1 LLGEVLGSVLPYVA
15 MGLVTVLVGFAVTQV
30 AMFVTSVYLHRCL
43 AHGGIELRPEVR
55 AVSRVVIWLTT
66 ALKPRQWAQV
76 HRYHHAAEDTAD
88 DPHSPRNF
96 GGGVEGA
103 WQVFW
108 RNGPLYTTS
117 TRDPRLGEKY
127 RDLTADRWDRWF
139 FDRGEMGLVV
149 GVSIACA
156 SMALL
161 GHWLVGGWVGVV
173 VGVVAGLLASGLHAA
188 YYLMAGG
195 AINGF
200 GHAGTTDRPI
210 GGYAMNMPV
219 IAWFTVGEG
228 WHWNHHGAENSPR
241 FGWGRQVDLG
251 WIVICGLCHVR
262 LARLTTRGE
271 AGLRRLQ
278 TLYAGPRLLT
288 TG

>member
-1 LLGEVLGSVLPYVA
+1 MGWVLPYLV
-15 MGLVTVLVGFAVTQV
+15 MGFVTVFAAFAVTQA
-30 AMFVTSVYLHRCL
+30 AMFVTTVYLHRFL

-55 AVSRVVIWLTT
+55 AVSRVVIWLAT
-66 ALKPRQWAQV
+66 AMKPRQWAQV

-96 GGGVEGA
+96 GGGRDGA

-108 RNGPLYTTS
+108 RNGPLYTQS
-117 TRDPRLGEKY
+117 TRDPRLAEKY
-127 RDLTADRWDRWF
+127 RDLRADRWDRWF
-139 FDRGEMGLVV
+139 FDHGEIGLVV
-149 GVSIACA
+149 GVTFGCTA
-156 SMALL
+156 MAFL
-161 GHWLVGGWVGVV
+161 GHWIVGGWVGVL
-173 VGVVAGLLASGLHAA
+173 VGVAGGLLASGLHAA
-188 YYLMAGG
+188 YYLLAGG

-200 GHAGTTDRPI
+200 GHAGTTDRSV
-210 GGYAMNMPV
+210 GGFSMNMPV

-228 WHWNHHGAENSPR
+228 WHRNHHYAENSPR

-251 WIVICGLCHVR
+251 WIAIWGLCRLR

-278 TLYAGPRLLT
+278 DLYADPLTLT
-288 TG
+288 TT